1 MEGDLEIRTGGGG
14 RGRSKEKFLLTTFIP
29 FLSTSN
35 SGGLGPSPASATDN
49 AFLYN
54 L

>member
-1 MEGDLEIRTGGGG
+1 MEGDLEIRGGGG
-14 RGRSKEKFLLTTFIP
+14 RGQCKEKFFWP
-29 FLSTSN
+29 FGPHFCLQIR
-35 SGGLGPSPASATDN
+35 GWLGPSPGSATDN